1 MTFITRLAILLLIA
15 GPAHS
20 QHPHGNHDN
29 ADVGETGQAQFASIT
44 EIVTVLRDDAS
55 TDWARVDIQAL
66 RDHLVDMDN
75 VTARSVVTVEE
86 ADARVIFTI
95 SGDAEVAQSIQN
107 MVSAHS
113 PMLAAETG
121 WSVASALVANGATLT
136 ITVSNDE
143 QRDQV
148 LGLGFYGVMTIGAHH
163 HQHHLMIA
171 TGHDPH

>member
-1 MTFITRLAILLLIA
+1 MTFISRLAVLLMCA
-15 GPAHS
+15 APAQA
-20 QHPHGNHDN
+20 QHAHGNHGN
-29 ADVGETGQAQFASIT
+29 AEVSETGQAQFASIA

-66 RDHLVDMDN
+66 RDHLLDMDN
-75 VTARSVVTVEE
+75 VTTRSMVTVEV
-86 ADARVIFTI
+86 ADAHVIFKV

-121 WSVASALVANGATLT
+121 WSVASALVVDGATMT
-136 ITVSNDE
+136 ITVSDAE
-143 QRDQV
+143 QRNQV

-163 HQHHLMIA
+163 QQHHLMIA
-171 TGHDPH
+171 MGHAPH

>member
-15 GPAHS
+15 GPTQA
-20 QHPHGNHDN
+20 QHAHGNHGN
-29 ADVGETGQAQFASIT
+29 ADVGETGQAQFASIA

-66 RDHLVDMDN
+66 RDHLVDMDK
-75 VTARSVVTVEE
+75 VTTRSVVTVEE
-86 ADARVIFTI
+86 ADAHVIFTI
-95 SGDAEVAQSIQN
+95 SGDVEVAHSIQK

-113 PMLAAETG
+113 PMLEAETG
-121 WSVASALVANGATLT
+121 WSVASALVADGATMT
-136 ITVSNDE
+136 ITASDDD

-148 LGLGFYGVMTIGAHH
+148 LGLGFFGVMTIGAHH
-163 HQHHLMIA
+163 QQHHMMIA